1 MFMTIFWAVG
11 AVLLSIIAW
20 QLIFVA
26 GAHLLG
32 VVVQLLWFLIR
43 LPYFIALGVYY
54 VGLGIWYSPRA
65 IYRFFTCGW
74 VPEFAWAAAVCLV
87 ATAVLAPIFSATF

>member
-43 LPYFIALGVYY
+43 LPYFIALG
-54 VGLGIWYSPRA
+54 IWYSPRA
-65 IYRFFTCGW
+65 IYRFFTSGW

-87 ATAVLAPIFSATF
+87 VTAVLAPIFSATF